1 MLIASE
7 NKDILI
13 LSMQKKFILSS
24 LLIFIVLCLGLQR
37 SYSQDMSN
45 VRVNELSDAQ
55 IRQFLQQVEASGLSE
70 EQLEQVAL
78 SKGMSSEEVA
88 KLRTRVNDLK
98 KTSGAKPGIGTPNGV
113 LTSKVRSLNQD
124 TSILQRPKDTRT
136 EAEKALEELK
146 TKIFGASL
154 FKNANPQFQPNLEI
168 ATPKNYVIGTGDE
181 LMIEIYGNS
190 EVSYQLTV
198 SPEGNINIPYI
209 GVVSVGGATIEAAT
223 SRIKNRLSSVY
234 SGISSGNTQVSITL
248 SNIRSVKVIL
258 SGEIVQPGTYTLPS
272 VSTVFN
278 ALYSSGGPTEN
289 GSLRDIRIMR
299 NGKQVATLDVYDFL
313 IHGSLKGN
321 ITLQDEDV
329 IYVPPYLSRVELSGE
344 VKRPLL
350 FEVKPGESFDDL
362 LSYAGGFTEN
372 AYQARVKV
380 VKNTGVERRIEDVL
394 ASQFGQYEPQS
405 GDKFTVSRILD
416 RFENRVTI
424 NGSVFR
430 PGEYELS
437 PGLSLSMLIKKADGV
452 TEDAFLN
459 RGYILRLKPDLQSE
473 QLSFNVANILAGTE
487 PDISLKKEDVVQ
499 ISSISDLKDEYKVT
513 IQGEVREPD
522 TFAFAENMT
531 VGNLIQ
537 MAGGFKEGASPD
549 RIEIARRIRNL
560 GASYTSAPAAEVFT
574 IKIDKDLKVEDS
586 DFVLHPFDIVSIR
599 TESGYEVQMQV
610 KLEGEVLY
618 PGTYTITRKN
628 ERISEVIE
636 RAGGL
641 TAFAYAEGASLTR
654 PSKET
659 KQKEKE
665 AKRKRE
671 KAIAELGTDDESDIE
686 TWLEEERI
694 KTENEQKLLNMQR
707 LSEVG
712 SNAGMENMSVFELQE
727 IASSDLVGI
736 NLDKILE
743 SPKSRLDL
751 FLEDGDIIKVPKTLQ
766 TVKVTG
772 EVLRPNNIV
781 YKKGKNFKSYIKG
794 AGGFSINGSKKGAYI
809 QYANGTVDAPSNF
822 LFFRSYPEVKPG
834 AEIFVPKRAP
844 REKLSAQGWVGV
856 SSAIVSMAVMIF
868 TLVK

>member
-1 MLIASE
+1 
-7 NKDILI
+7 
-13 LSMQKKFILSS
+13 MQRKVLLSS
-24 LLIFIVLCLGLQR
+24 LLIFIFICLGLQH

-70 EQLEQVAL
+70 AQLEQVAL

-98 KTSGAKPGIGTPNGV
+98 KSSPGTKAAANSTMTSSSGV
-113 LTSKVRSLNQD
+113 RTQSQD
-124 TSILQRPKDTRT
+124 TSLLQRPKDTRT

-146 TKIFGASL
+146 TKIFGAAL

-190 EVSYQLTV
+190 EASYQLRV

-223 SRIKNRLSSVY
+223 VRIKNKLAGTY

-248 SNIRSVKVIL
+248 SNIRSIKVIL

-272 VSTVFN
+272 VATVFN

-289 GSLRDIRIMR
+289 GSLRDIRVMR
-299 NGKQVATLDVYDFL
+299 NGKEVATLDVYDFL
-313 IHGSLKGN
+313 TKGSLKGN

-344 VKRPLL
+344 VKRPML
-350 FEVKPGESFDDL
+350 FELKPGESFDDL
-362 LSYAGGFTEN
+362 LSFAGGFTEN
-372 AYQARVKV
+372 AYKARIKV
-380 VKNTGVERRIEDVL
+380 VKTTGVERRIEDVL
-394 ASQFGQYEPQS
+394 ASQFGQYTPQS

-424 NGSVFR
+424 NGAVFR

-452 TEDAFLN
+452 KEDAFLN
-459 RGYILRLKPDLQSE
+459 RGYILRQKSDLQSE
-473 QLSFNVANILAGTE
+473 QLAFNVSNILAGID
-487 PDISLKKEDVVQ
+487 PDIALQKEDIVQ
-499 ISSISDLKDEYKVT
+499 ISSIFDLRDKYVVT
-513 IQGEVREPD
+513 IQGEIREPD
-522 TFAFAENMT
+522 TFAYADKMT

-574 IKIDKDLKVEDS
+574 IKIDKDLRVEDS
-586 DFVLHPFDIVSIR
+586 DFILHPFDIVSVR

-610 KLEGEVLY
+610 KLEGEVRY

-628 ERISEVIE
+628 ERISDVIE

-654 PSKET
+654 PSEET
-659 KQKEKE
+659 KQREKE
-665 AKRKRE
+665 AKRAKE
-671 KAIAELGTDDESDIE
+671 KAIAKLGTDNEDDIE
-686 TWLEEERI
+686 TWLAEEKI
-694 KTENEQKLLNMQR
+694 KAENEQKMLNMQR

-712 SNAGMENMSVFELQE
+712 SGAATISAVELQE
-727 IASSDLVGI
+727 IVSSDLVGI

-743 SPKSRLDL
+743 RPNSRLDL
-751 FLEDGDIIKVPKTLQ
+751 FLEDGDIINVPKTLQ

-781 YKKGKNFKSYIKG
+781 YKKGKSFRSYVNG
-794 AGGFSINGSKKGAYI
+794 AGGFTINGSKKGAYI

-822 LFFRSYPEVKPG
+822 LFIRSYPEVKPG

-844 REKLSAQGWVGV
+844 REKLSAQGWVGI
-856 SSAIVSMAVMIF
+856 SSAVVSMAVMIF
-868 TLVK
+868 TLVR

>member
-1 MLIASE
+1 MKNADCKR
-7 NKDILI
+7 NQRYFN
-13 LSMQKKFILSS
+13 SMQRKVLLSS
-24 LLIFIVLCLGLQR
+24 LLIFIFLCVGIQS

-70 EQLEQVAL
+70 AQLEQVAMA
-78 SKGMSSEEVA
+78 KGMSSGEVQ
-88 KLRTRVNDLK
+88 KLRVRVNELK
-98 KTSGAKPGIGTPNGV
+98 KASPDSGQWLG
-113 LTSKVRSLNQD
+113 RSSTIRNQFQD
-124 TSILQRPKDTRT
+124 TSLFQQPIDRRT

-181 LMIEIYGNS
+181 IMIEIYGDS
-190 EVSYQLTV
+190 EASYQLRV
-198 SPEGNINIPYI
+198 SPEGNINIPYV
-209 GVVSVGGATIEAAT
+209 GVVSVAGASIEAAT
-223 SRIKNRLSSVY
+223 SRIKSKLSSIY
-234 SGISSGNTQVSITL
+234 SGLSNGGTHVSITL
-248 SNIRSVKVIL
+248 SNIRSIKVIL

-272 VSTVFN
+272 IATVFN
-278 ALYSSGGPTEN
+278 ALYSSAGPTEN
-289 GSLRDIRIMR
+289 GSLRDIRIIR
-299 NGKQVATLDVYDFL
+299 NGHQIATLDVYDFL
-313 IHGSLKGN
+313 TTGSLENN
-321 ITLQDEDV
+321 ITLQDQDV

-372 AYQARVKV
+372 AYQARIKV
-380 VKNTGVERRIEDVL
+380 IKNTGVERRIEDLL

-405 GDKFTVSRILD
+405 GDKFTISRILD

-459 RGYILRLKPDLQSE
+459 RGYILRQKSDLESE
-473 QLSFNVANILAGTE
+473 QLSFNISNILAGID
-487 PDISLKKEDVVQ
+487 PDIALQKEDIVQ
-499 ISSISDLKDEYKVT
+499 ISSIFELRDKYIVT
-513 IQGEVREPD
+513 IQGEVRQAD
-522 TFAFAENMT
+522 TFAYAENMT
-531 VGNLIQ
+531 VGTLIQ

-549 RIEIARRIRNL
+549 RIEIARRIQNL
-560 GASYTSAPAAEVFT
+560 GDISVSAPAAEVFV
-574 IKIDKDLKVEDS
+574 INIDKNLKVDDS
-586 DFVLHPFDIVSIR
+586 NFVLQPFDKVSVR
-599 TESGYEVQMQV
+599 TESGYELQMQV
-610 KLEGEVLY
+610 KLEGEVRY
-618 PGTYTITRKN
+618 PGIYTLTRKN

-654 PSKET
+654 PSEES

-671 KAIAELGTDDESDIE
+671 KAVAELGTNNESDIE
-686 TWLEEERI
+686 TWLEEEKI
-694 KTENEQKLLNMQR
+694 KAENEQRLLNMQR
-707 LSEVG
+707 LSETG
-712 SNAGMENMSVFELQE
+712 SGVANISAADLQE
-727 IASSDLVGI
+727 IVSSDLVGI
-736 NLDKILE
+736 QLDKILE
-743 SPKSRLDL
+743 KPNSRFDL
-751 FLEDGDIIKVPKTLQ
+751 FLEDGDVISIPKTLQ

-781 YKKGKNFKSYIKG
+781 YKKGKGFKSYISG
-794 AGGFSINGSKKGAYI
+794 AGGFTMNGSKKGAYI
-809 QYANGTVDAPSNF
+809 QYANGSVDATSSF
-822 LFFRSYPEVKPG
+822 LFFRSYPAVKPG

-844 REKLSAQGWVGV
+844 REKLSAQGWVGI
-856 SSAIVSMAVMIF
+856 SSGIVSMAVMIF
-868 TLVK
+868 TLLK

>member
-1 MLIASE
+1 
-7 NKDILI
+7 
-13 LSMQKKFILSS
+13 MQRKVLLSS
-24 LLIFIVLCLGLQR
+24 LLIFIFICLGLQH

-70 EQLEQVAL
+70 AQLEQVAL

-98 KTSGAKPGIGTPNGV
+98 KSSPGTKAVAGNSTMTSSSGV
-113 LTSKVRSLNQD
+113 RTQSQD
-124 TSILQRPKDTRT
+124 TSLLQRPKDTRT

-146 TKIFGASL
+146 TKIFGAAL

-190 EVSYQLTV
+190 EASYQLRV

-223 SRIKNRLSSVY
+223 VRIKNKLAGTY

-248 SNIRSVKVIL
+248 SNIRSIKVIL

-272 VSTVFN
+272 VATVFN

-289 GSLRDIRIMR
+289 GSLRDIRVMR
-299 NGKQVATLDVYDFL
+299 NGKEVATLDVYDFL
-313 IHGSLKGN
+313 TKGSLKGN

-344 VKRPLL
+344 VKRPML
-350 FEVKPGESFDDL
+350 FELKPGESFDDL
-362 LSYAGGFTEN
+362 LSFAGGFTEN
-372 AYQARVKV
+372 AYKARIKV
-380 VKNTGVERRIEDVL
+380 VKTTGVERRIEDVL

-473 QLSFNVANILAGTE
+473 QLSFNVANILAGID

-560 GASYTSAPAAEVFT
+560 GPSYTSAPAAEVFT

-610 KLEGEVLY
+610 KLEGEVRY

-628 ERISEVIE
+628 ERISDVIE

-659 KQKEKE
+659 IQKEKE

-671 KAIAELGTDDESDIE
+671 KAIAELGTDNESDIE
-686 TWLEEERI
+686 TWLEEEKI

-712 SNAGMENMSVFELQE
+712 SNAGMESMSVFELQE

-743 SPKSRLDL
+743 KPKSRLDL
-751 FLEDGDIIKVPKTLQ
+751 YLEDGDIITVPKTLQ

-781 YKKGKNFKSYIKG
+781 YKKGKSFKSYVNG
-794 AGGFSINGSKKGAYI
+794 AGGFTINGSKKGAYI

-822 LFFRSYPEVKPG
+822 LFIRSYPEVRPG

-844 REKLSAQGWVGV
+844 REKLSAQGWVGI
-856 SSAIVSMAVMIF
+856 SSAVVSMAVMIF
-868 TLVK
+868 TLVR

>member
-1 MLIASE
+1 MLR
-7 NKDILI
+7 KVL
-13 LSMQKKFILSS
+13 LSS
-24 LLIFIVLCLGLQR
+24 LFIFFFLFLGYQHT
-37 SYSQDMSN
+37 YSQDMSN

-55 IRQFLQQVEASGLSE
+55 IRQFMQQVEAAGLSDA
-70 EQLEQVAL
+70 QLEQVAL
-78 SKGMSSEEVA
+78 SKGMSSEEVQ
-88 KLRTRVNDLK
+88 KLRTRVNELK
-98 KTSGAKPGIGTPNGV
+98 KSSPGTKQNGAAPST
-113 LTSKVRSLNQD
+113 VRTEPQD
-124 TSILQRPKDTRT
+124 TSFRQQPKDTRT
-136 EAEKALEELK
+136 EAEKALDELK

-181 LMIEIYGNS
+181 LMIEIYGDS
-190 EVSYQLTV
+190 EASYQLKV

-209 GVVSVGGATIEAAT
+209 GVVSVAGASIEVAT
-223 SRIKNRLSSVY
+223 SRIKNKLSSIY
-234 SGISSGNTQVSITL
+234 SGISSGNTQVSVTL
-248 SNIRSVKVIL
+248 SNIRSIKVIL

-272 VSTVFN
+272 IATVFN

-289 GSLRDIRIMR
+289 GSLRDIRIIR
-299 NGKQVATLDVYDFL
+299 NGRQVATLDVYDFL
-313 IHGSLKGN
+313 INGSLKNN
-321 ITLQDEDV
+321 ITLQDQDV
-329 IYVPPYLSRVELSGE
+329 IYVPPYLSRVEISGE
-344 VKRPLL
+344 VKRPML
-350 FEVKPGESFDDL
+350 FEVKPGEDFDDL

-372 AYQARVKV
+372 AYKARIKV
-380 VKNTGVERRIEDVL
+380 VKNTGIERRIEDLL

-437 PGLSLSMLIKKADGV
+437 PGLTLSMLIKKADGV

-473 QLSFNVANILAGTE
+473 QLSFNVSNILAGID
-487 PDISLKKEDVVQ
+487 PDVPLKKEDVIQ
-499 ISSISDLKDEYKVT
+499 ISSISDLRNEYKVT
-513 IQGEVREPD
+513 IQGEVRDAD

-537 MAGGFKEGASPD
+537 MAGGFKDGASPD
-549 RIEIARRIRNL
+549 RIEIARRLKNIDVNN
-560 GASYTSAPAAEVFT
+560 TSAPAAEVFT
-574 IKIDKDLKVEDS
+574 IKINKDLKVEDS

-610 KLEGEVLY
+610 KLEGEVRY

-628 ERISEVIE
+628 ERISDVIQ

-654 PSKET
+654 PSEET
-659 KQKEKE
+659 RQKEEE
-665 AKRKRE
+665 AKRKRK
-671 KAIAELGTDDESDIE
+671 KAIEELGTDDELDIE
-686 TWLEEERI
+686 TWLAEE
-694 KTENEQKLLNMQR
+694 KTKAENEQKMLNMQR
-707 LSEVG
+707 LSENG
-712 SNAGMENMSVFELQE
+712 SNNPIKKEGEDISTIELQE
-727 IASSDLVGI
+727 IISSDLVGI

-743 SPKSRLDL
+743 KPKSRLDL

-766 TVKVTG
+766 TVRVTG

-781 YKKGKNFKSYIKG
+781 YRKGKSFKSYVKG
-794 AGGFSINGSKKGAYI
+794 AGGFTLNGSKKGAYI
-809 QYANGTVDAPSNF
+809 QYANGSVDAPSNF
-822 LFFRSYPEVKPG
+822 LFIRSYPDVKPG

-844 REKLSAQGWVGV
+844 REKLSAQGWVGI
-856 SSAIVSMAVMIF
+856 SSAIVSMTVMIF
-868 TLVK
+868 SILR